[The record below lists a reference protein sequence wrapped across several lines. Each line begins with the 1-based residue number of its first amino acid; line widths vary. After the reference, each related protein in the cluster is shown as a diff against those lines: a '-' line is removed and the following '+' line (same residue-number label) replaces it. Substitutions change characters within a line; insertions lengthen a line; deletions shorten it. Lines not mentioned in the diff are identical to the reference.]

1 MPTSVWK
8 GMITFGLVAIPIRLY
23 AAART
28 KHTSFNQLHK
38 ECNTRIKQPQFC
50 PHCNRFVN
58 RNEIVKGYEHDK
70 DQYVLIDEED
80 IKKIAPP
87 SEKNMEILSFVE
99 ESKVDPIYF
108 DSSNLAVPEP
118 QATKAYQLLVKALAD
133 TKMLGIAKM
142 TMHQREYTVFLR
154 PRSGGITL
162 HTMFYANEI
171 AAVDEYGKTDNTKPN
186 PVEIKLA
193 EQLIQTLAGDFHPQE
208 FADQYQSRLNEMI
221 EAKLK
226 GKSISVS
233 PEAPQAPVID
243 IMEALKKSL
252 AASEARRP
260 KSEAKPAQ
268 PKAEPKA
275 VPISAARRPRRKTG

>member
-8 GMITFGLVAIPIRLY
+8 GMLTFGLVAIPIRLY

-28 KHTSFNQLHK
+28 KHTAFHQLHK

-58 RNEIVKGYEHDK
+58 RSEIVKGYEHDK
-70 DQYVLIDEED
+70 DQYVLVDEED

-87 SEKNMEILSFVE
+87 SEKSMEILSFVN

-108 DSSNLAVPEP
+108 DSSYLAIPEP
-118 QATKAYQLLVKALAD
+118 QAAKAYQLLVKALAD
-133 TKMLGIAKM
+133 TKMMGIAKV

-154 PRSGGITL
+154 PRDGGITL
-162 HTMFYANEI
+162 HTMFYPNEI
-171 AAVDEYGKTDNTKPN
+171 ASVDEYGKTDGAKPN
-186 PVEIKLA
+186 PLEIKLA
-193 EQLIQTLAGDFHPQE
+193 EQLIQTLAGDFHPQGFKDE
-208 FADQYQSRLNEMI
+208 YQNRLNELI

-226 GKSISVS
+226 GKSVAVS
-233 PEAPQAPVID
+233 PEVPLTPVID

-252 AASEARRP
+252 AASESHRP
-260 KSEAKPAQ
+260 KSEPKP
-268 PKAEPKA
+268 EPKA
-275 VPISAARRPRRKTG
+275 VPITAARRQRRKTG